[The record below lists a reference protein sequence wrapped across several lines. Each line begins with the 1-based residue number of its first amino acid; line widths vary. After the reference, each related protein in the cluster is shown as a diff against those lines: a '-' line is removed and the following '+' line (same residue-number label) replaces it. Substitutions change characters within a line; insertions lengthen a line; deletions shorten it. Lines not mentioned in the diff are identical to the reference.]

1 MREIILILY
10 FFIVVIVGFISFGQ
24 IKNNKDFFIAGK
36 NAGVY
41 QVAGSLL
48 ASILGSS
55 AILGSVDFAY
65 DVGWA
70 GSWLMLC
77 GALGLLILYPLT
89 KFIKNF
95 QGYNLPYLLG
105 NFYGEEVQRI
115 SSFIIPIAW
124 LGIVASQIM
133 GAAKIITIISTFTY
147 IEGVWLSGF
156 VFIVYTMLGG
166 QFSIIKTDMIQL
178 IFILLGLL
186 VVFFYISSE
195 PLTKEALP
203 LINHK
208 FGYIDL
214 LVMILTYS
222 TTYIVGPDI
231 YSRLFCAKNEK
242 TMKMSIL
249 IAIVVLIPLG
259 FILAKLGIYGA
270 EMFTDVGKNSVLLM
284 IADSKLPNILS
295 FLLYLALLSAVISSA
310 DTTLLTASSLFT
322 QGLIKNLK
330 SEKAVFISRVLTAVF
345 GVGAI
350 IIALKMKY
358 ILSTLLMA
366 LTIYS
371 GAFIIPTFVGMFG
384 YRARKEVVITAI
396 VVGGFVATL
405 GKYYPGNTGKYIAI
419 AAFILNGLILY
430 FGKKLVK

>member
-1 MREIILILY
+1 M
-10 FFIVVIVGFISFGQ
+10 
-24 IKNNKDFFIAGK
+24 
-36 NAGVY
+36 
-41 QVAGSLL
+41 
-48 ASILGSS
+48 
-55 AILGSVDFAY
+55 
-65 DVGWA
+65 
-70 GSWLMLC
+70 
-77 GALGLLILYPLT
+77 
-89 KFIKNF
+89 
-95 QGYNLPYLLG
+95 
-105 NFYGEEVQRI
+105 QRI

-156 VFIVYTMLGG
+156 VFIVYTILGG
-166 QFSIIKTDMIQL
+166 QFSIIKTDIIQL

-310 DTTLLTASSLFT
+310 DTTL
-322 QGLIKNLK
+322 
-330 SEKAVFISRVLTAVF
+330 
-345 GVGAI
+345 
-350 IIALKMKY
+350 
-358 ILSTLLMA
+358 
-366 LTIYS
+366 
-371 GAFIIPTFVGMFG
+371 
-384 YRARKEVVITAI
+384 
-396 VVGGFVATL
+396 
-405 GKYYPGNTGKYIAI
+405 
-419 AAFILNGLILY
+419 
-430 FGKKLVK
+430 

>member
-95 QGYNLPYLLG
+95 QGYNLPDLLG

>member
-166 QFSIIKTDMIQL
+166 QFSIIKTDIIQL

>member
-95 QGYNLPYLLG
+95 QGYNLPDLLG

-156 VFIVYTMLGG
+156 VFIVYTILGG
-166 QFSIIKTDMIQL
+166 QFSIIKTDIIQL